1 MLDVDRK
8 PIDKGK
14 TDLKEDHN
22 NSKGKEIVLYL
33 LFLVFVGGDIDI
45 IID

>member
-8 PIDKGK
+8 PIDKWK
-14 TDLKEDHN
+14 AYLKEDHN

-33 LFLVFVGGDIDI
+33 FIPCFRR
-45 IID
+45 